1 MIIEWMVFQ
10 GTTLQSLFIAGSNNL
25 RDRADRFS
33 FAQRTICSWNMRI
46 YRVPLLRL
54 IFSLHSDTRMSLCT
68 EEATFGEAVTNDLK
82 KSILQAAMPFVS
94 KYGWSTKAVAA
105 GLEKLN
111 LSAAAANIFESP
123 SAELVLYFHRMC
135 NMNLQTLLK
144 HMQKTMAEQ
153 PNELFLQT
161 ALEARLEMLKPYRR
175 LWAEALQQLIS
186 PTKAAEA
193 LAITFSMC
201 DDILYYMGDHSLD
214 FSWYTKR
221 ASLLI
226 LYNSAELYMLQD
238 HSDDI
243 SDTKAFLKRRLDDL
257 RFCKESLDKI
267 EQKFSMSRQLFKFG
281 NDIVRQELRNIY
293 PDHHFLLLYLT
304 AFVLSIGIAMDEVIS
319 DAAAPELSEV
329 DETLST
335 GSELSVD
342 LNLNSNSGN
351 VPCYLSL
358 LQNVVL
364 EGKTV
369 ESDEFN
375 GKEAIQEKMITIL
388 VSYCGQK
395 HEISMPASSTLSQF
409 KEKVEALTDVPPEL
423 QKLTSKPL
431 MMDSEMTLESC
442 GVTNGTKCLLIGNKR
457 EEIEQ
462 IKSLTAENVVIKEV
476 ASKQAPVP
484 LCQQEMHK
492 SVLAKGKPNSAMIG
506 IRNVQDPL
514 PPFPIVGMTT
524 KGGALAR
531 MVFKLELDQVWI
543 TTKERTNKIP
553 MNQIRNIVNEKI
565 DGYEEY
571 HIMGL
576 QLGTTENS
584 RIWLYWVPAQFVE
597 AIRNAILGP

>member
-1 MIIEWMVFQ
+1 M
-10 GTTLQSLFIAGSNNL
+10 NNEKF
-25 RDRADRFS
+25 FS
-33 FAQRTICSWNMRI
+33 AFAQRTILRRNMRI

-54 IFSLHSDTRMSLCT
+54 IVPLHSLTRMSLCS
-68 EEATFGEAVTNDLK
+68 EETTFGEAVTNDFK
-82 KSILQAAMPFVS
+82 KSVLQAAMPFVS

-135 NMNLQTLLK
+135 NMNLQ
-144 HMQKTMAEQ
+144 AEQ
-153 PNELFLQT
+153 PNELFLQI

-193 LAITFSMC
+193 LTLTFSMC

-221 ASLLI
+221 TSLLI

-238 HSDDI
+238 YSDDI
-243 SDTKAFLKRRLDDL
+243 SDTKAFLKRRLDDM
-257 RFCKESLDKI
+257 RFCKESLEKI
-267 EQKFSMSRQLFKFG
+267 EQKFSMSRQLLKFG
-281 NDIVRQELRNIY
+281 NDIVRQEWRWNIY
-293 PDHHFLLLYLT
+293 PDHHFMLLYLT
-304 AFVLSIGIAMDEVIS
+304 AFVLLTGITMDEVIS
-319 DAAAPELSEV
+319 DSAAPELSEV

-335 GSELSVD
+335 GSELSDD

-364 EGKTV
+364 EGKKV
-369 ESDEFN
+369 ESDECN
-375 GKEAIQEKMITIL
+375 GKEAIQEKLITIL

-409 KEKVEALTDVPPEL
+409 KEKVEELTDVPPEL
-423 QKLTSKPL
+423 QKLTYRPL

-457 EEIEQ
+457 EDIEQ
-462 IKSLTAENVVIKEV
+462 IKSLTAENVVVKEE

-514 PPFPIVGMTT
+514 PPFPIIGMTT

-584 RIWLYWVPAQFVE
+584 RIWLYWVPAQFVD

>member
-1 MIIEWMVFQ
+1 M
-10 GTTLQSLFIAGSNNL
+10 
-25 RDRADRFS
+25 RDRANRVNIPWAVSTFDDRTVPSSLERTSFFS
-33 FAQRTICSWNMRI
+33 AFAQRTILRRNMRI

-54 IFSLHSDTRMSLCT
+54 IVPLHSLTRVLITSNLTCCIMSLCS
-68 EEATFGEAVTNDLK
+68 EEATFGEAVTNDFK
-82 KSILQAAMPFVS
+82 KSVLQAAMPFVS

-123 SAELVLYFHRMC
+123 SAELVL
-135 NMNLQTLLK
+135 
-144 HMQKTMAEQ
+144 AEQ
-153 PNELFLQT
+153 PNELFLQM

-193 LAITFSMC
+193 LTLTFSMC

-221 ASLLI
+221 TSLLI

-238 HSDDI
+238 YSDDI

-257 RFCKESLDKI
+257 RFCKESLEKI

-281 NDIVRQELRNIY
+281 NDIVRQELRWNIY

-304 AFVLSIGIAMDEVIS
+304 AFVLSTGITMDEVIS

-335 GSELSVD
+335 GSELSDD
-342 LNLNSNSGN
+342 LNLNSNS
-351 VPCYLSL
+351 
-358 LQNVVL
+358 
-364 EGKTV
+364 EGKKV
-369 ESDEFN
+369 ESDECN
-375 GKEAIQEKMITIL
+375 GKEAIQEKLITIL

-409 KEKVEALTDVPPEL
+409 KEKVEELTDVPPEL
-423 QKLTSKPL
+423 QKLTYRPL

-457 EEIEQ
+457 EDIEQ
-462 IKSLTAENVVIKEV
+462 IKSLTAENVVVKEE

-514 PPFPIVGMTT
+514 PPFPIIGMTT

-584 RIWLYWVPAQFVE
+584 RIWLYWVPAQFVD

>member
-1 MIIEWMVFQ
+1 MRPGRSSEYSTFDDRTVPS
-10 GTTLQSLFIAGSNNL
+10 SLE
-25 RDRADRFS
+25 RASFFS
-33 FAQRTICSWNMRI
+33 AFAQRTILRRNMRI

-54 IFSLHSDTRMSLCT
+54 IVPLHSLTRVLITSNLTCCIMSLCS
-68 EEATFGEAVTNDLK
+68 EETTFGEAVTNDFK
-82 KSILQAAMPFVS
+82 KSVLQAAMPFVS

-123 SAELVLYFHRMC
+123 SAELVL
-135 NMNLQTLLK
+135 
-144 HMQKTMAEQ
+144 AEQ
-153 PNELFLQT
+153 PNELFLQI

-193 LAITFSMC
+193 LTLTFSMC

-221 ASLLI
+221 TSLLI

-238 HSDDI
+238 YSDDI

-257 RFCKESLDKI
+257 RFCKESLEKI
-267 EQKFSMSRQLFKFG
+267 EQKFSMNRQLLKFG
-281 NDIVRQELRNIY
+281 NDIVRQEWRWNIY
-293 PDHHFLLLYLT
+293 PDHHFMLLYLT
-304 AFVLSIGIAMDEVIS
+304 AFVLSIGITMDEVIS
-319 DAAAPELSEV
+319 DSAAPELSEV

-335 GSELSVD
+335 GSELSDD

-364 EGKTV
+364 EGKKV
-369 ESDEFN
+369 ESDECN
-375 GKEAIQEKMITIL
+375 GKEAIQEKLITIL

-395 HEISMPASSTLSQF
+395 HEISMPASSTLIQF
-409 KEKVEALTDVPPEL
+409 KEKVEELTDVPPEL
-423 QKLTSKPL
+423 QKLTYRPL

-457 EEIEQ
+457 EDIEQ
-462 IKSLTAENVVIKEV
+462 IKSMTAENVVVKEE

-514 PPFPIVGMTT
+514 PPFPIIGMTT

-584 RIWLYWVPAQFVE
+584 RIWLYWVPAQFVD

>member
-1 MIIEWMVFQ
+1 M
-10 GTTLQSLFIAGSNNL
+10 
-25 RDRADRFS
+25 RDRADRVSTPWAVSTFDDRTVPSSLERASFFS
-33 FAQRTICSWNMRI
+33 AFAQRTILRRNMRI

-54 IFSLHSDTRMSLCT
+54 IVPLHSLTRVLITSNLTCCIMSLCS
-68 EEATFGEAVTNDLK
+68 EETTFGEAVTNDFK
-82 KSILQAAMPFVS
+82 KSVLQAAMPFVS
-94 KYGWSTKAVAA
+94 KYGWSAKAVAA

-123 SAELVLYFHRMC
+123 SAELVL
-135 NMNLQTLLK
+135 
-144 HMQKTMAEQ
+144 AEQ
-153 PNELFLQT
+153 PNELFLQI

-193 LAITFSMC
+193 LTLTFSMC

-221 ASLLI
+221 TSLLI

-238 HSDDI
+238 YSDDI

-257 RFCKESLDKI
+257 RFCKESLEKI
-267 EQKFSMSRQLFKFG
+267 EQKFSMSRQLLKFG
-281 NDIVRQELRNIY
+281 NDIVRQEWRWNIY
-293 PDHHFLLLYLT
+293 PDHHFMLLYLT
-304 AFVLSIGIAMDEVIS
+304 AFVLSTGITMDEVIS
-319 DAAAPELSEV
+319 DSAAPELSEV

-335 GSELSVD
+335 GSELSDD
-342 LNLNSNSGN
+342 LNLNSNS
-351 VPCYLSL
+351 
-358 LQNVVL
+358 
-364 EGKTV
+364 EGKKV
-369 ESDEFN
+369 ESDECN
-375 GKEAIQEKMITIL
+375 GKEAIQEKLITIL

-409 KEKVEALTDVPPEL
+409 KEKVEELTDVPPEL
-423 QKLTSKPL
+423 QKLTYRPL

-457 EEIEQ
+457 EDIEQ
-462 IKSLTAENVVIKEV
+462 IKSMTAENVV
-476 ASKQAPVP
+476 
-484 LCQQEMHK
+484 MHK

-514 PPFPIVGMTT
+514 PPFPIIGMTT

-584 RIWLYWVPAQFVE
+584 RIWLYWVPAQFVD

>member
-1 MIIEWMVFQ
+1 M
-10 GTTLQSLFIAGSNNL
+10 
-25 RDRADRFS
+25 RDRANRVNIPWAVSTFDDRTVPSSLERTSFFS
-33 FAQRTICSWNMRI
+33 AFAQRTILRRNMRI

-54 IFSLHSDTRMSLCT
+54 IVPLHSLTRVLITSNLTCCIMSLCS
-68 EEATFGEAVTNDLK
+68 EEATFGEAVTNDFK
-82 KSILQAAMPFVS
+82 KSVLQAAMPFVS

-123 SAELVLYFHRMC
+123 SAELVL
-135 NMNLQTLLK
+135 
-144 HMQKTMAEQ
+144 AEQ
-153 PNELFLQT
+153 PNELFLQM

-193 LAITFSMC
+193 LTLTFSMC

-221 ASLLI
+221 TSLLI

-238 HSDDI
+238 YSDDI

-257 RFCKESLDKI
+257 RFCKESLEKI

-304 AFVLSIGIAMDEVIS
+304 AFVLSTGITMDEVIS

-335 GSELSVD
+335 G
-342 LNLNSNSGN
+342 N

-364 EGKTV
+364 EGKKV
-369 ESDEFN
+369 ESDECN
-375 GKEAIQEKMITIL
+375 GKEAIQEKLITIL

-409 KEKVEALTDVPPEL
+409 KEKVEELTDVPPEL
-423 QKLTSKPL
+423 QKLTYRPL

-457 EEIEQ
+457 EDIEQ
-462 IKSLTAENVVIKEV
+462 IKSLTAENVVVKEE

-514 PPFPIVGMTT
+514 PPFPIIGMTT

-584 RIWLYWVPAQFVE
+584 RIWLYWVPAQFVD